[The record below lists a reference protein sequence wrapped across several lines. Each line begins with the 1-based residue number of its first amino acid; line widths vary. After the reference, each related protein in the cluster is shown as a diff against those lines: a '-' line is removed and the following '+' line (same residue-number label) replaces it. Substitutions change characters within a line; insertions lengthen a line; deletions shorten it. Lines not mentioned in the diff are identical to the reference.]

1 MNDSIFT
8 YINLN
13 DTGIITSSYSS
24 QKDKLL
30 KECNE
35 VSNQLNS
42 LTEQLIITVKIL
54 IPRCDCE
61 LRDIRN

>member
-1 MNDSIFT
+1 MNDLIST
-8 YINLN
+8 YIDLN
-13 DTGIITSSYSS
+13 DTGIITSSYSF

-30 KECNE
+30 KEYNE

-42 LTEQLIITVKIL
+42 LTEQLIIIVKIL
-54 IPRCDCE
+54 ISRWDCE